1 MDPATAFAVAS
12 TAFSA
17 IKAAFE
23 HGREIESMIGDFG
36 RWTSAVWDINRG
48 ARKERERRKAFG
60 MSVEEE
66 ALQSFVY
73 QKQIKQQEYEIAQQ
87 IKMQYGPNAWE
98 EVKAIQASIRRQK
111 LADLQEYERKRDEYT
126 YYAIWGSIIAVMSV
140 LVISLIYTLV
150 KGIWFS

>member
-1 MDPATAFAVAS
+1 
-12 TAFSA
+12 
-17 IKAAFE
+17 
-23 HGREIESMIGDFG
+23 
-36 RWTSAVWDINRG
+36 VWDINRG